1 FLKIYAAKTADLRRI
16 ATGGTGILPQGEIS
30 QDLVHRFAFEA
41 SELAAQFLWMC
52 IRALDYCPPVDLNFG
67 DYLRALITAD
77 HDLVPSDPWGYRIAI
92 AESFRKRAIFP
103 HNMPTFGEET
113 LRWLRPE
120 NILADELFQ
129 KAGKQLDRLVG
140 FIHIDPGPGQ
150 RAIPRPSD

>member
-1 FLKIYAAKTADLRRI
+1 
-16 ATGGTGILPQGEIS
+16 
-30 QDLVHRFAFEA
+30 
-41 SELAAQFLWMC
+41 
-52 IRALDYCPPVDLNFG
+52 
-67 DYLRALITAD
+67 LRALITAD

-150 RAIPRPSD
+150 RAIPRPSDGARKGAREELFELTRDVRRKLHDDMRDYILKLSPQDRNSLGKTIGLDLSGDKPRFEVHTVGAAER